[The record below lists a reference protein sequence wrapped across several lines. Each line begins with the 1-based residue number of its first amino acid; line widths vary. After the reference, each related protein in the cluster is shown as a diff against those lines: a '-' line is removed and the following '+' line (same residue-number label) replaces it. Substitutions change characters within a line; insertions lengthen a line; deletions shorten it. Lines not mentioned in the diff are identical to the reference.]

1 MWSLPIQCV
10 FSSYRMCS
18 LPIECGLFLYWRQ
31 FELESDHIFMHHNTY
46 IQIYIIYIY
55 NTYIY
60 ICICIYIYI
69 YVYDTYIYIV
79 YIYICIIY
87 TIYTIYTYV
96 DSICMQS
103 RSFFDGAFEKKKRK
117 RPGTPRSPCNQW
129 MCLRN
134 PAMPKAANC
143 TP

>member
-1 MWSLPIQCV
+1 MYI
-10 FSSYRMCS
+10 
-18 LPIECGLFLYWRQ
+18 
-31 FELESDHIFMHHNTY
+31 HIH
-46 IQIYIIYIY
+46 
-55 NTYIY
+55 IY
-60 ICICIYIYI
+60 ICIRYIYI
-69 YVYDTYIYIV
+69 YRIHIHMYHIYDIY
-79 YIYICIIY
+79 
-87 TIYTIYTYV
+87 IYTYV